1 MSPSDVHILV
11 VDDEKNMRTTLAAIL
26 RRVGYT
32 VTVAGNGE
40 EAVEICMR
48 RPFDLV
54 VMDARMPGID
64 GIEAV
69 RRIRRRQIQIK
80 VILMSA
86 YSINATDH
94 SSLGEGV
101 IPFFSKP
108 LDIPGLLRNV
118 GMLTQSLDMPVRR
131 MQHNGNGSRAS

>member
-1 MSPSDVHILV
+1 
-11 VDDEKNMRTTLAAIL
+11 MRTTLAAVL
-26 RRVGYT
+26 RRAGYA
-32 VTVAGNGE
+32 VTLAGNGE
-40 EAVEICMR
+40 EAVETCMR

-69 RRIRRRQIQIK
+69 RRIRRRQTKIK

-94 SSLGEGV
+94 SSLGEEV

-108 LDIPGLLRNV
+108 LDIPGLLSKV
-118 GMLTQSLDMPVRR
+118 GMLTQSLAEPLIR
-131 MQHNGNGSRAS
+131 MRHNGNGSRAS